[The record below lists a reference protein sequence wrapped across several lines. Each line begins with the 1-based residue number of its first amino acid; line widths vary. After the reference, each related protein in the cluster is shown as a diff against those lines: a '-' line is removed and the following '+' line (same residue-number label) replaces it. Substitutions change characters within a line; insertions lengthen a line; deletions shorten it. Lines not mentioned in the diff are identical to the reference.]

1 MKIETIVKKI
11 GYLYSISTE
20 TPTSFA
26 LARIIVG
33 SINTIDWKN
42 PNLKILDPACGRGT
56 FLLAV
61 AERLEQAGHS
71 RKHIV
76 ENMLYGIDINKVQV
90 MITIKALSMFY
101 NSPSINISQ
110 GNTLEKDH
118 NMKFDLIIG
127 NPPYQSEKGTGTQP
141 LWPLFVYK
149 ASTMLTDDGC
159 LSMVTP
165 NKWCGHTTNVIKGGI
180 HLYRDVFK
188 GKMVECNIQECS
200 KYFHKVGGYENCF
213 SYFIISNSGSKT
225 FKAVTLEGTTTVDQ
239 DQFDFLPLTNLT
251 TLTASILK
259 KLTTGKSF
267 GFKQVSTGFSNQ
279 NNGSIVISMAQRMHY
294 EKLNIYYD
302 KDTKFSATSKST
314 VSRKTF
320 KSSSQKKVD
329 AVFRSSIYKFIHKVF
344 WNNDNFGTSF
354 YNSLPYVDLN
364 ILWTDDDLYKHFNL
378 TPEEIAHVESS
389 IK

>member
-11 GYLYSISTE
+11 GYLHSTSTE
-20 TPTSFA
+20 TPTSFD
-26 LARIIVG
+26 LARLIV
-33 SINTIDWKN
+33 SRIPADWKN
-42 PNLKILDPACGRGT
+42 PSLKILDPACGRGT

-61 AERLEQAGHS
+61 AEKLEQAGHS

-76 ENMLYGIDINKVQV
+76 ENMLYGTDISKVQA
-90 MITIKALSMFY
+90 MITIKALSMFCKGT
-101 NSPSINISQ
+101 INILVE
-110 GNTLEKDH
+110 NALEKDWK
-118 NMKFDLIIG
+118 MKFDVIVG

-141 LWPLFVYK
+141 LWPLFVYS
-149 ASTMLTDDGC
+149 ASKTIQADGC
-159 LSMVTP
+159 FAMVTP

-180 HLYRDVFK
+180 HLYSSVFK
-188 GKMVECNIQECS
+188 GKLIECNIQECS
-200 KYFHKVGGYENCF
+200 KYFPKVGGYENCF
-213 SYFIISNSGSKT
+213 SYFIVSNVGSQT
-225 FKAVTLEGTTTVDQ
+225 FSATTLENTVVVDK
-239 DQFDFLPLTNLT
+239 DQFDFLPLTNLS

-267 GFKQVSTGFSNQ
+267 EFKQVSTGFSNQ
-279 NNGSIVISMAQRMHY
+279 DNGSIVISIAQRMHY

-302 KDTKFSATSKST
+302 KNTSFTATSKST
-314 VSRKTF
+314 VSNKKF
-320 KSSSQKKVD
+320 KSSSQEKVD
-329 AVFRSSIYKFIHKVF
+329 AVFRSSLYKFVHKIY

-364 ILWTDDDLYKHFNL
+364 ILWTDLDLYNHFNL